1 MAIGLAYAVAAL
13 LSSLEINKED
23 VSVWEINEA
32 LASQALYCVRKP
44 GLEKTMQKGKI
55 NPRGGVIALWHPLG
69 ATGGRMVSTIVSE
82 MGGGEFGR

>member
-1 MAIGLAYAVAAL
+1 MAIGLAYAIAAL

-32 LASQALYCVRKP
+32 LASQALYCVRKL
-44 GLEKTMQKGKI
+44 GLEKTMQKGEI

-69 ATGGRMVSTIVSE
+69 ATRGRMVSTILSE
-82 MGGGEFGR
+82 MGGGGFGR